1 MGFLLLGHAMS
12 ELVRLE
18 NLTISYERHP
28 AVHHVSGIFGRGT
41 LTAITGPNGAGK
53 STLLKAIAGLITPTE
68 GRIKFSGI
76 TRKDISYLPQSY
88 EIERSFP
95 LTVKQF
101 VTMGIWHRSGFFG
114 GIDERER
121 AEVDQTLEELGLK
134 DFGDR
139 HIGNLSSG
147 QFQRV
152 MFARLVMEDAN
163 LVLLDEPFS
172 AMDENTTARLLR
184 KMKDWQAEGKTII
197 CVVHDIEQII
207 SRFPDCLLIARELI
221 AWCDTENALTADNQ
235 MRARQFTESWGS
247 DEEFCAI

>member
-1 MGFLLLGHAMS
+1 MGSLLLGDPMS
-12 ELVRLE
+12 ELVTID

-28 AVHHVSGIFGRGT
+28 AVHHVSGVFKSGS

-53 STLLKAIAGLITPTE
+53 STLLKAIAGIVAPTE
-68 GRIKFSGI
+68 GKIKFNSI
-76 TRKDISYLPQSY
+76 SSKDISYLPQSF

-95 LTVKQF
+95 ITVKQF
-101 VTMGIWHRSGFFG
+101 VTMGLWHRNSFFG
-114 GIDERER
+114 AIDSRESN
-121 AEVDQTLEELGLK
+121 EVDKTLEDLGLK
-134 DFGDR
+134 DFGSR

-152 MFARLVMEDAN
+152 MFARLMMEDAK

-184 KMKDWQAEGKTII
+184 KMKDWQLEGKTVI

-221 AWCDTENALTADNQ
+221 AWSDTETALTADNQ
-235 MRARQFTESWGS
+235 MKARQFNESWGS
-247 DEEFCAI
+247 DEEFCSI